1 MEIISIPIQ
10 NVGVSQN
17 ILFTDTVVKGNKWI
31 SHRTGS
37 GLITLKGNKGCDCG
51 CQPKARYFVTFSGN
65 IAVPATGT
73 IPSEISIAI
82 SIDGEPAQATR
93 MRFGAGAVDYYYN
106 VSASTYIEAPSGC
119 CVKIAVENTSTQA
132 INVQNAN
139 LIAVRVA

>member
-1 MEIISIPIQ
+1 MEIIANDVQ
-10 NVGVSQN
+10 LVGVNQN

-37 GLITLKGNKGCDCG
+37 GLITLKGLKGCDC
-51 CQPKARYFVTFSGN
+51 CQPRARYLVTFSGN
-65 IAVPATGT
+65 IALPTTGT
-73 IPSEISIAI
+73 VPDEISVTIA
-82 SIDGEPAQATR
+82 IDGEPVQATR

-106 VSASTYIEAPSGC
+106 VSASTYSEAPNGC
-119 CVKIAVENTSTQA
+119 CAKVSVENTSDQA